1 MTARDVFP
9 DLLFPLH
16 SGQIA
21 GLTGRLVI
29 AVAGMAVATLS
40 ITGVVIWLRKRASRS
55 TAQTRQRTIAGAGIG
70 EERVSQAAD
79 PRCLSSL
86 EFAFLEFDCAMTP

>member
-1 MTARDVFP
+1 MTARDVFTE
-9 DLLFPLH
+9 LQVPLH

-21 GLTGRLVI
+21 GLTGRIVI
-29 AVAGMAVATLS
+29 AAAGIAVATLS

-70 EERVSQAAD
+70 EECVSQAA
-79 PRCLSSL
+79 
-86 EFAFLEFDCAMTP
+86 E